1 MILLLGLPKSG
12 TSSFDKLFEILGY
25 NSYHWE
31 IKKKYIGNII
41 QNNKKNNL
49 PLLNGF
55 SSTDCI
61 TQMDVCV
68 SSEFCYWPQIVD
80 YEQLY
85 FENKDAIFILNTRDP
100 VKILQSFKK
109 WHGLYNRIRVYN
121 PELIEKDTD
130 EDFIMFVN
138 SHYNRIRQFF
148 LSKPDAKFIEY
159 HIENDKLDKLAQ
171 FIDLKGI
178 QTLPYLNKSRQ

>member
-12 TSSFDKLFEILGY
+12 TTSFNKLFEKLGY
-25 NSYHWE
+25 EAYHWK
-31 IKKKYIGNII
+31 INNGQYIGKII

-55 SSTDCI
+55 SNAACI
-61 TQMDVCV
+61 TQMDVCI
-68 SSEFCYWPQIVD
+68 SNEYCYWPQIVD

-85 FENKDAIFILNTRDP
+85 FQNKDAIFILNTRDP
-100 VKILQSFKK
+100 VNILQSFKK
-109 WHGLYNRIRVYN
+109 WLGFYKRIHLYN
-121 PELIEKDTD
+121 PELIKKNTNEG
-130 EDFIMFVN
+130 FIDFVN

-148 LSKPDAKFIEY
+148 LSIPEAKFIEY
-159 HIENDKLDKLAQ
+159 HIKNDKIDKLAQ

-178 QTLPYLNKSRQ
+178 KILPHENKNA